1 MWTGGQLELTAT
13 ADSKVRLSVLSG
25 QMEWDVP
32 STGELILMITE
43 PDLLLIWVDRRVRP
57 SSFTSFAR
65 RFVYNSDSSGSCP
78 ILFWKRKLTT
88 RAAATA
94 SRPLETDTDGHISRI
109 TFKAHWVTDNWRRQR
124 HDRSIGRNGQ
134 KVWEFCLGAMETAG
148 YLSSWIIFVRWTCWR
163 PAAKP
168 PSSRIRLYWSRL
180 KCSTAIL
187 TIGCSKGTTTSE
199 QSVNLYGTAVCRS
212 LALGKR
218 RPSSYAYDFR

>member
-1 MWTGGQLELTAT
+1 
-13 ADSKVRLSVLSG
+13 
-25 QMEWDVP
+25 
-32 STGELILMITE
+32 MITE

-78 ILFWKRKLTT
+78 ILFWKRKLTA

-94 SRPLETDTDGHISRI
+94 SGPLETDTDGHISRI

-124 HDRSIGRNGQ
+124 HDRSIGRNGH
-134 KVWEFCLGAMETAG
+134 KVLGILPWGPGDGRLLVIMDHFRPLDLFGGRRPNHSLREFAFIGAG
-148 YLSSWIIFVRWTCWR
+148 D
-163 PAAKP
+163 
-168 PSSRIRLYWSRL
+168 
-180 KCSTAIL
+180 CSTAIL